1 MIPCWLP
8 VVLFF
13 FPNGHD
19 LENLFMLLLAFAYL
33 LGSYLDL
40 GPFLNWDAWLLDIE
54 SWQFFVLGANE
65 ARALQMSPP
74 MTSPVFLSS
83 SQYPVRHQ
91 HL

>member
-1 MIPCWLP
+1 MIPCYLP

-40 GPFLNWDAWLLDIE
+40 GPFLNWDA
-54 SWQFFVLGANE
+54 
-65 ARALQMSPP
+65 
-74 MTSPVFLSS
+74 
-83 SQYPVRHQ
+83 
-91 HL
+91 